1 MASCPTDAPFA
12 HDRRDDSYEFH
23 LAPAPCFVR
32 VADEFGPRESIRFL
46 FKDKY
51 DVHCADSV
59 NIGLGYLRDQAPD
72 VIILDIMMPM
82 MSGYEICRQLKS
94 NPETKHIPVLCL
106 TSTHSADVR
115 DKCQKAGAQALLI
128 KPILPKELVAQ
139 VRRYLPQPQS

>member
-1 MASCPTDAPFA
+1 MSKPSVLIVDDEADVVTLLERTLTPEGFEVYCAYDGLAA
-12 HDRRDDSYEFH
+12 LDIAAVDR
-23 LAPAPCFVR
+23 
-32 VADEFGPRESIRFL
+32 
-46 FKDKY
+46 
-51 DVHCADSV
+51 
-59 NIGLGYLRDQAPD
+59 PD

-94 NPETKHIPVLCL
+94 NLETKHIPVLCL
-106 TSTHSADVR
+106 TSAHSADVR